1 MHLTFRSGLCAGLL
15 LLGACSRSPEPAQ
28 TKPASVEHAEKPG
41 KAEHHEKTEKDGKT
55 GSPGHAQQEHE
66 EKSDLVVLSD
76 QQVAAASIEIM
87 PVRRDFAG
95 AIDAP
100 AVIAADPRHTAIIGV
115 GVAGRVVELRRNLGE
130 AVVRGDVLAVIESQ
144 DAAQLKAEFALAR
157 KQLELAQTTL
167 RREERLY
174 QEKVSAQQEVLAARS
189 AEQEAKIRADLAQ
202 QRLAAAGGSVEGAM
216 NRLAIRAPIKGHIVA
231 RKAALGDSVQPNADL
246 FQIADL
252 SDVSVELSLS
262 QDDAARVTVGAPV
275 DITASG
281 RTGTGRTG
289 TGRIAFLS
297 RVVDPA
303 TRQISA
309 LASLSNAKGTWRVG
323 ETVRASIPLSGAAG
337 GAQLAIPRTAVQT
350 VEDKP
355 SVFVRVK
362 GGFAVK
368 HLVLGPASAGYVT
381 VLSGLSG
388 DERIAVSNSYVL
400 KAELGKGEGGD
411 HDD

>member
-15 LLGACSRSPEPAQ
+15 LLGACSRTPESAEHHPA
-28 TKPASVEHAEKPG
+28 AAEHAEKPG
-41 KAEHHEKTEKDGKT
+41 KAESPAKSENAGKA
-55 GSPGHAQQEHE
+55 GAQEHAEQEHE
-66 EKSDLVVLSD
+66 EKSDLIALSE
-76 QQVAAASIEIM
+76 QQIAAAHIELI

-100 AVIAADPRHTAIIGV
+100 AMIVADPRHTAVV
-115 GVAGRVVELRRNLGE
+115 GVAVAGRIVELRRNVGE
-130 AVVRGDVLAVIESQ
+130 AVARDDVLAVIESQ
-144 DAAQLKAEFALAR
+144 DAAQMKAELALAR

-174 QEKVSAQQEVLAARS
+174 QEKVSAQQDVLAARG
-189 AEQEAKIRADLAQ
+189 AEQEAKIRADLAH
-202 QRLAAAGGSVEGAM
+202 QRLAAAGGSADGAM

-262 QDDAARVTVGAPV
+262 QDDAARVAVGSPV
-275 DITASG
+275 VVTGSG
-281 RTGTGRTG
+281 RAGA
-289 TGRIAFLS
+289 GRIAFLS

-303 TRQISA
+303 TRQVSA
-309 LASLSNAKGTWRVG
+309 LASLPNAKGTWRVG

-337 GAQLAIPRTAVQT
+337 GQHLAIPRTAVQT

-362 GGFAVK
+362 EGFAVK
-368 HLVLGPASAGYVT
+368 HVVLGTASAGYVT